1 MSKRKNRKKELEE
14 IRRLV
19 EKVKAGE
26 EDLSSLHEKVIDMI
40 LTPME
45 EATKNWIELLETRLE
60 PKYSVMIISGDEY
73 EELMKYFDEAK
84 AIFGWD
90 LRILFNCIRRDQRSY
105 FSIEKDD
112 FKVIISHS
120 LFFGREL
127 TVEFETPRGSR
138 KFKIYKEE
146 RGGF

>member
-1 MSKRKNRKKELEE
+1 MSERKNRKKELEE
-14 IRRLV
+14 IRRLA
-19 EKVKAGE
+19 EKIKAGE

-45 EATKNWIELLETRLE
+45 EATKNWIELLETRPE

-90 LRILFNCIRRDQRSY
+90 LRMLFNCIRRDQRLY
-105 FSIEKDD
+105 FSMEKDD
-112 FKVIISHS
+112 FKVIINHS
-120 LFFGREL
+120 LLFGL

-138 KFKIYKEE
+138 KFKIYEE
-146 RGGF
+146 KRGAF